1 MDEIAPED
9 EIAEWSRAQARVI
22 ALMEAATDEQVAT
35 TVPACPDW
43 TARDL
48 FSHMVGLGT
57 DVVAGDEPDDHN
69 PDWTAKQVRERED
82 RSVADLVTEWRETAE
97 PLRAWMA
104 EHGTRPLGD
113 VIIHEQD
120 LRGALGVSGG
130 QDTAGIAAIR
140 DRFAPRVGARLPEG
154 TTLGL
159 VGDTWSWASDGG
171 DPEQADVVLAAP
183 DFELA
188 RALLARR
195 SADQLRSWTRSGDV
209 EPVLDAFATL
219 GALPEDA
226 RHE

>member
-1 MDEIAPED
+1 VDEIE
-9 EIAEWSRAQARVI
+9 EWSRAQARVI
-22 ALMEAATDEQVAT
+22 ALMEAAADGQVER

-48 FSHMVGLGT
+48 FAHMVGLGS

-69 PDWTAKQVRERED
+69 ADWTAKQVEQRKD

-120 LRGALGVSGG
+120 LRGALGVPGG
-130 QDTAGIAAIR
+130 RDADGLAAIR
-140 DRFAPRVGARLPEG
+140 GRFAPRVGGRLPEG

-159 VGDTWSWASDGG
+159 VGDSWSWASDGG
-171 DPEQADVVLAAP
+171 DPERADVVIAAP

-195 SADQLRSWTRSGDV
+195 SAGQLRGWTRSGDV

-219 GALPEDA
+219 GPLPEDD

>member
-1 MDEIAPED
+1 VDEITAED

-22 ALMEAATDEQVAT
+22 ALVEAATDEQVAT
-35 TVPACPDW
+35 TVPACPAW
-43 TARDL
+43 TVRDL

-69 PDWTAKQVRERED
+69 AEWTAKHVEERRD
-82 RSVADLVTEWRETAE
+82 RSVADLVAEWRETAE

-113 VIIHEQD
+113 VVIHEQD

-130 QDTAGIAAIR
+130 QDSLGVALIR

-159 VGDTWSWASDGG
+159 VGDSWSWASDGG
-171 DPEQADVVLAAP
+171 DPERADVVVAAP
-183 DFELA
+183 DFELS

-195 SADQLRSWTRSGDV
+195 SADQIRSWTRSGDV

-219 GALPEDA
+219 GPLPEDE

>member
-1 MDEIAPED
+1 MD

-22 ALMEAATDEQVAT
+22 ALMEAATDEQVQR

-43 TARDL
+43 TVRDL
-48 FSHMVGLGT
+48 FAHMVGLGS

-69 PDWTAKQVRERED
+69 PGWTARQVDERRD
-82 RSVADLVTEWRETAE
+82 RSIADLVAEWRETAE
-97 PLRAWMA
+97 PLRSWMA

-120 LRGALGVSGG
+120 LRGALGVPGG
-130 QDTAGIAAIR
+130 RDTEGLAAIR
-140 DRFAPRVGARLPEG
+140 DRFAARVGDRLPEG

-159 VGDTWSWASDGG
+159 VGESWSWASDDG
-171 DPEQADVVLAAP
+171 DPEQADLVIAAP

-188 RALLARR
+188 RAVLARR
-195 SADQLRSWTRSGDV
+195 SADQLRAWTRSGDV

-219 GALPEDA
+219 GPLPVDD

>member
-1 MDEIAPED
+1 MHVDEIE
-9 EIAEWSRAQARVI
+9 EWSRAQARVI
-22 ALMEAATDEQVAT
+22 ALMEGATEEQVAT

-57 DVVAGDEPDDHN
+57 DVVAGDEPDDHDA
-69 PDWTAKQVRERED
+69 DWTAKQVRERRE
-82 RSVADLVTEWRETAE
+82 RSVAELITEWRETAE

-120 LRGALGVSGG
+120 LRGALGVPGG
-130 QDTAGIAAIR
+130 QDTDGLAAIR
-140 DRFAPRVGARLPEG
+140 DRFAPRVGGRLPAG

-159 VGDTWSWASDGG
+159 VGDQWSWASDGG
-171 DPEQADVVLAAP
+171 DPEAADVVVAAP

-195 SADQLRSWTRSGDV
+195 SAGQIRAWTRSGDV
-209 EPVLDAFATL
+209 GPALDAFATL
-219 GALPEDA
+219 GSLPADE

>member
-1 MDEIAPED
+1 MPPMDEIG
-9 EIAEWSRAQARVI
+9 EWSRAQARVI
-22 ALMEAATDEQVAT
+22 ALMEAATEEQVGR

-48 FSHMVGLGT
+48 FSHVVGLGS

-69 PDWTAKQVRERED
+69 PDWTAAQVEKRKD
-82 RSVADLVTEWRETAE
+82 ATVDDLVDEWRETAE

-130 QDTAGIAAIR
+130 QDTDGLAAIR
-140 DRFAPRVGARLPEG
+140 DRFAPRVGGRLPEG

-159 VGDTWSWASDGG
+159 VGDNWSWASDGG
-171 DPEQADVVLAAP
+171 DPEAADVVVAAP

-195 SADQLRSWTRSGDV
+195 SADQIRAWTRSGDV

-219 GALPEDA
+219 GPLPTDE

>member
-1 MDEIAPED
+1 VD

-22 ALMEAATDEQVAT
+22 ALMEAATDEQVGR

-43 TARDL
+43 TAKDL
-48 FSHMVGLGT
+48 FAHMVGLGS
-57 DVVAGDEPDDHN
+57 DVVAGDEPDDHD
-69 PDWTAKQVRERED
+69 PGWTAKQVDQRKD

-97 PLRAWMA
+97 PLREWMA

-113 VIIHEQD
+113 VVIHEQD
-120 LRGALGVSGG
+120 LRGALGVPGG
-130 QDTAGIAAIR
+130 QDTDGLAAIR

-159 VGDTWSWASDGG
+159 VGEAWSWASDGG
-171 DPEQADVVLAAP
+171 DPEHADVVIAAP

-188 RALLARR
+188 RAVLARR
-195 SADQLRSWTRSGDV
+195 SADQIRSWVRSGDV

-219 GALPEDA
+219 GALPEDD